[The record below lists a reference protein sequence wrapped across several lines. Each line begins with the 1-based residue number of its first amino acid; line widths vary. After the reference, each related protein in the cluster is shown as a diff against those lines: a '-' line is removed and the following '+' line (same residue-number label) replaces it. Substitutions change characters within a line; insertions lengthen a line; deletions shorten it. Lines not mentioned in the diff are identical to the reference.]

1 MNPDDD
7 TARAGT
13 HPHPPSGSEDAL
25 KRGDSA
31 SPDTLLGPKA
41 SESNHQG
48 QGDAPVSGIDDAS
61 YMRYKILDVP
71 PWYECI
77 LLGFQHYLTMLGS
90 TVLIPFLIVPPM
102 GGTPEDLA
110 AVIGTIFF
118 ISGWI
123 TLMQTIAGDRLPII
137 QGGSFAYL
145 TPTAAITM
153 AIKSSREWND
163 APDGTNHERFLVTM
177 REVQGGIIASAFF
190 IMFFSVSGLLRAVLR
205 YISPLTVAVNIGI
218 VGLSLYSSGM
228 SGVANCPELGLVMI
242 AFLILFSQFLRG
254 LGLPK
259 RIPVIGGMRI
269 FEMFPV
275 ILAIVVVWIYAIIL
289 TEAGAYNHASPE
301 RQEHC
306 RTDQSSVLHNSPWGR
321 WPYFAQWGAP
331 TFSWSSTFA
340 MLAGAISAMVESIGD
355 YFAAAKICGAPVPP
369 PDVISRAVGFQ
380 GFSCVLTGLIGSG
393 NATTAYNEN
402 IGCLQ
407 LTRVGSRRV
416 VQIGACIAII
426 LSIIGKFGGLFASLP
441 QAMVSGLFCVMFSII
456 AAIGISQVQFI
467 DLNSPRNIFIL
478 GFGLY
483 MSLSVQDYFTSYTAK
498 NNQGPIQTGNEDF
511 NNVFNAIFST
521 GPAVALIITM
531 VLDNTVPGTIEERG
545 LHVWQHV
552 YKDGEDWWDDDYANR
567 VYGWP
572 FNLTRKFNVFIKPYK
587 VRSAA
592 LWARATRCCGRRQH
606 GQHAATARG
615 EGAHV

>member
-1 MNPDDD
+1 MRDDD
-7 TARAGT
+7 EAARAGT
-13 HPHPPSGSEDAL
+13 HSQPPPGDESTLRMD
-25 KRGDSA
+25 DSA
-31 SPDTLLGPKA
+31 RSDLLSPKA
-41 SESNHQG
+41 SGGTPEGG
-48 QGDAPVSGIDDAS
+48 QPAHLTRKDGSE
-61 YMRYKILDVP
+61 YMRYTILDVP
-71 PWYECI
+71 PWYECA

-123 TLMQTIAGDRLPII
+123 TLMQTIAGDRLPIV

-145 TPTAAITM
+145 TPTLAIT
-153 AIKSSREWND
+153 AAVKASQDWND
-163 APDGTNHERFLVTM
+163 AADGTNHERFLVTM
-177 REVQGGIIASAFF
+177 REVQGGVITSALF
-190 IMFFSVSGLLRAVLR
+190 IMAFAMSGLLRAVLH

-218 VGLSLYSSGM
+218 VGLSLYSSGF
-228 SGVANCPELGLVMI
+228 SGVAACPELGLVMI
-242 AFLILFSQFLRG
+242 AFLVLFSQFLRG
-254 LGLPK
+254 CALPT

-275 ILAIVVVWIYAIIL
+275 ILAIVVVWVYAVIL
-289 TEAGAYNHASPE
+289 TEAGAYDNASTA

-306 RTDQSSVLHNSPWGR
+306 RTDQSSVLQNSPWGR

-331 TFSWSSTFA
+331 TFSWGSTFA
-340 MLAGAISAMVESIGD
+340 MLAGAISAMVESLGD
-355 YFAAAKICGAPVPP
+355 YYACARICGAPVPP
-369 PDVISRAVGFQ
+369 PAVISRAVAFQ

-456 AAIGISQVQFI
+456 AAIGISQLQFV
-467 DLNSPRNIFIL
+467 DLNSPRNIFIM

-483 MSLSVQDYFTSYTAK
+483 MSLSIQDYFTSYQAK
-498 NNQGPIQTGNEDF
+498 NNAGPIATGNQSF

-521 GPAVALIITM
+521 GPAVALIITLI
-531 VLDNTVPGTIEERG
+531 LDNTVPGTREERG
-545 LHVWQHV
+545 LHVWQQLDM
-552 YKDGEDWWDDDYANR
+552 KDQDWWDDDYANR

-572 FNLTRKFNVFIKPYK
+572 FGLTRKFNKCIQPYK
-587 VRSAA
+587 ARLASV
-592 LWARATRCCGRRQH
+592 WATMTRCCRRRKQTPALQS
-606 GQHAATARG
+606 G
-615 EGAHV
+615 HV